1 MYAVRETQVVGLA
14 KAPIAMKPLEW
25 MARRNWRREIADP
38 DLRRKVTPN
47 FRIGCKRMLISNDYY
62 PALARENVDVVTDGI
77 AEVRPNAVVTRDGTV
92 REVDA
97 IVVATGFHVTDSPTF
112 ETIHGRDGR
121 TLAQT
126 FAEGGQQAYKGT
138 TIANFPNMFFLVGP
152 NTGLGHSSMVYM
164 IESQIAYVADAI
176 ATMRPARAAH
186 RRGPRTRAASL
197 QSRPAGQAGAAAYG

>member
-1 MYAVRETQVVGLA
+1 
-14 KAPIAMKPLEW
+14 
-25 MARRNWRREIADP
+25 
-38 DLRRKVTPN
+38 
-47 FRIGCKRMLISNDYY
+47 MLISNDYY
-62 PALARENVDVVTDGI
+62 PALSRENVDVVTDGI

-112 ETIHGRDGR
+112 EKIHGRDGR

-126 FAEGGQQAYKGT
+126 FADGGQQAYKGT

-176 ATMRPARAAH
+176 ATMR
-186 RRGPRTRAASL
+186 RRGLRTVEVRELEAASL
-197 QSRPAGQAGAAAYG
+197 QSRPAGQAGGQRMDDRRLRELVSRRARQQHHPVARLHLRVPQADKEIRCGRVRDHGAGGAMS